1 MEICHLPIEPLYEG
15 MAIKKKQPEVQ
26 KTNNRRLTVWWGSV
40 HISELTQCHLCRIPE
55 HSHLPLG
62 IELTLQVPIIWDSGS
77 HQYLPCLASTVR
89 DLFGTSND
97 DKLTQRV
104 PEAVNNGPSGPS
116 SDDSE
121 PKQHS
126 QCILYK
132 KQGVS
137 PDD

>member
-1 MEICHLPIEPLYEG
+1 M
-15 MAIKKKQPEVQ
+15 
-26 KTNNRRLTVWWGSV
+26 

-77 HQYLPCLASTVR
+77 HQYLPCLASTVG
-89 DLFGTSND
+89 DLFCTSND

-116 SDDSE
+116 QMTVNRSSALSASLQE
-121 PKQHS
+121 TR
-126 QCILYK
+126 
-132 KQGVS
+132 GVTG
-137 PDD
+137 